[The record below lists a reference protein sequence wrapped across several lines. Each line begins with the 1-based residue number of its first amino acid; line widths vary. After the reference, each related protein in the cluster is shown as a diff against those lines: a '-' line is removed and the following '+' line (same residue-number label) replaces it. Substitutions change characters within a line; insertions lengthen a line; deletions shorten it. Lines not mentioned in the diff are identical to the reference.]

1 MARKPL
7 ATAGKAFEAISVAS
21 GMIFAQPMEAKRSQQ
36 RSQTTAAQCMS
47 DCTFGGRSQKAARQ
61 NIREIAKKSLFAA
74 CIWLAACHSGPSVL
88 HWHKGLYERQSP
100 AGA

>member
-7 ATAGKAFEAISVAS
+7 ATAGQAFEAICVAS
-21 GMIFAQPMEAKRSQQ
+21 GMIFAQPIEAKRSRK
-36 RSQTTAAQCMS
+36 RSQSTAAQRIS
-47 DCTFGGRSQKAARQ
+47 DRAFESRPQKAAQR
-61 NIREIAKKSLFAA
+61 NLKEVAKKSLFAA

-88 HWHKGLYERQSP
+88 HWHKGQYERQSP